1 MANADSWMNN
11 PALNNIDPVKLQIL
25 SSLASEAGKKSPN
38 EMMPFF
44 MSAMN
49 QTAEKGVN
57 FTQPERELLINILMQ
72 NLPPEDKKKAE
83 TILRMT
89 SAFQKK

>member
-1 MANADSWMNN
+1 MNMDSWMNN
-11 PALNNIDPVKLQIL
+11 PALKNIDPFKLQML
-25 SSLASEAGKKSPN
+25 SSLAKEAGNKSPQ

-49 QTAEKGVN
+49 QTSEKGMD
-57 FTQPERELLINILMQ
+57 FTDPERELLIQILMQ

>member
-1 MANADSWMNN
+1 MNENSWMND

-25 SSLASEAGKKSPN
+25 SSMANEAGSKSSS
-38 EMMPFF
+38 EMLPFF

-49 QTAEKGVN
+49 QANEKGVS
-57 FTQPERELLINILMQ
+57 FTSPEKELLMNILMQ
-72 NLPPEDKKKAE
+72 KLSPAEKQKAE
-83 TILRMT
+83 TIIRMA